1 MTRSLLTH
9 TQFRAGSPHVSQR
22 QLAERTGTDPQ
33 VIADLVN
40 ANRSIDD
47 DIAARL
53 ARTFGTTTQFWTN
66 LQAHNDREVADG
78 TYTVIGRQVH
88 TAHAGIIDLLAL
100 APDGSIVV
108 IELKRD
114 MTPRDVVAQGLDYAS
129 WVSALE
135 ADDIVD
141 TYNKFAPGPSLA
153 EDFKARFHA
162 LLDEEAINTPHQI
175 VIVASRPD
183 ASSERIVSYLNGLD
197 VPIKVEAVPTCHRAR
212 CRFVPR

>member
-1 MTRSLLTH
+1 MTRSLLPH
-9 TQFRAGSPHVSQR
+9 TQFRAGSPSVSQR

-78 TYTVIGRQVH
+78 TYTVIAKQWEHGWELLLSDGWMLIGRQVH

-141 TYNKFAPGPSLA
+141 TYSKFAPGPSLA

-162 LLDEEAINTPHQI
+162 LLDEEAINTPFQI

-183 ASSERIVSYLNGLD
+183 ASS
-197 VPIKVEAVPTCHRAR
+197 
-212 CRFVPR
+212 